1 MMIWCHSGFPF
12 ATQEDRSNEPYMSKK
27 DQASKGHN
35 WKKRVKDWLLIPQ
48 SSTYSNPH
56 DVGFDELA
64 KHHTRTD
71 CWMAID
77 GYVYDVSRF
86 VPYHPGGP
94 KILEMYAG
102 RDATVAFSR
111 NHITSDVLSAI
122 ANFRVGRLIEG
133 DGELSTSSAPTSSPS
148 PQQAPVAS
156 SPVVAAPTIS
166 ATVASSSPSSNREA
180 DLAAAALIGLSR
192 SQLEGVVQRSQL
204 FRHLSPEA
212 VSSTIE
218 EAVMSQTR
226 GEVDDETAL
235 RELFST
241 LDTTSKGYVTR
252 LALRDLLYRLDPD
265 GVAEETLLRAPEQI
279 TFSVFLRLFKQL

>member
-1 MMIWCHSGFPF
+1 MVSLRLPL
-12 ATQEDRSNEPYMSKK
+12 AAQEDQSSEPYMSKK

-48 SSTYSNPH
+48 SSTYNNPH
-56 DVGFDELA
+56 DVGLDELA

-102 RDATVAFSR
+102 RDATVPFSR
-111 NHITSDVLSAI
+111 NHITLDVLSAI
-122 ANFRVGRLIEG
+122 ANFRVGRLIES
-133 DGELSTSSAPTSSPS
+133 DGELSPSAAPTSSPS
-148 PQQAPVAS
+148 PHQAPLAS
-156 SPVVAAPTIS
+156 SPVVATPTIS
-166 ATVASSSPSSNREA
+166 AKVASLSPSSTSNREA

-192 SQLEGVVQRSQL
+192 SQLETVVQRSQL
-204 FRHLSPEA
+204 FRHVSPDA

>member
-1 MMIWCHSGFPF
+1 
-12 ATQEDRSNEPYMSKK
+12 MSKK

-48 SSTYSNPH
+48 SSTYGNPH
-56 DVGFDELA
+56 NVSLDELA

-102 RDATVAFSR
+102 RDATVPFSR
-111 NHITSDVLSAI
+111 NHMTSSVLSAI
-122 ANFRVGRLIEG
+122 ENFRVGRLLEG
-133 DGELSTSSAPTSSPS
+133 DEDVSEPATTAAPATTTSASQRTTASATPAVVPSVVVVPPSTSLL
-148 PQQAPVAS
+148 
-156 SPVVAAPTIS
+156 
-166 ATVASSSPSSNREA
+166 ASSSPTTSASAKREA
-180 DLAAAALIGLSR
+180 DLAAAALIGLTR
-192 SQLEGVVQRSQL
+192 GQLEGVVQRSQL
-204 FRHLSPEA
+204 FRHLSPET

-252 LALRDLLYRLDPD
+252 LALRDLLYRLEPD

-279 TFSVFLRLFKQL
+279 TFPVFLRLFKQL